1 MLQRNSEKT
10 LGGVDTMTT
19 QEFAQWLEE
28 NTNSGMHEIVR
39 DWDNE
44 TKSLEK
50 WLIYLIETMSQV
62 MEDLSA

>member
-1 MLQRNSEKT
+1 
-10 LGGVDTMTT
+10 MTT

-28 NTNSGMHEIVR
+28 NTKSNMHEIVR

-44 TKSLEK
+44 TKSLEN

-62 MEDLSA
+62 MEDLSALG

>member
-1 MLQRNSEKT
+1 
-10 LGGVDTMTT
+10 MTT

-44 TKSLEK
+44 TKSLEN

-62 MEDLSA
+62 TEDLSTHG

>member
-1 MLQRNSEKT
+1 
-10 LGGVDTMTT
+10 MTT
-19 QEFAQWLEE
+19 QEFALWLEE
-28 NTNSGMHEIVR
+28 HTTSGMHEIVR

-44 TKSLEK
+44 TKSLEN